1 MPMLKSRFWRGA
13 ALVTSVCGLVGAG
26 AGTAVAAS
34 AAPAT
39 AATVTIAAKSAFTP
53 VTGDTF
59 VEFLGSTTTDAA
71 TVSGTVT
78 GATIGDS
85 LTVTLL
91 AGKFG
96 AASPTATSE
105 HVTTVPS
112 SGTASYSFT
121 VRPGLRTS
129 YEVRVTDASGTVGT
143 SGVKTVYVVSPASL
157 SGNTRCTRP
166 VCHIALKVSVKVPIS
181 AYATEAAKHFYLYSR
196 LFLAKHGE
204 PAPPKLLEL
213 NSAATASKPVK
224 LHTYEFARTIRFT
237 FRIGEQDGYRWAV
250 NFCTQDSETKDG
262 VGLPGRH
269 GCGNHWISADPDY
282 LG

>member
-1 MPMLKSRFWRGA
+1 MLKSRLWRGA
-13 ALVTSVCGLVGAG
+13 AVVAAVCGLVGAG

-34 AAPAT
+34 PAT
-39 AATVTIAAKSAFTP
+39 PTVTIAAKSAFP
-53 VTGDTF
+53 AVTGDTY

-71 TVSGTVT
+71 TISGTVT
-78 GATIGDS
+78 GATDNAS

-96 AASPTATSE
+96 AAGAPSVTSTHTTTASTA
-105 HVTTVPS
+105 
-112 SGTASYSFT
+112 GTASYSFT

-129 YEVRVTDASGTVGT
+129 YEVKVTDGTVVGT
-143 SGVKTVYVVSPASL
+143 SGVKTVYVVPGGSL
-157 SGNTRCTRP
+157 SGKTGCSRP
-166 VCHIALKVSVKVPIS
+166 VCHITLKVSVKVPIS

-213 NSAATASKPVK
+213 NSSATASKPAK
-224 LHTYEFARTIRFT
+224 LHTYEFAVTIRFT
-237 FRIGEQDGYRWAV
+237 FRIGQDGYRWAV
-250 NFCTQDSETKDG
+250 NFCTKDTAAKDG
-262 VGLPGRH
+262 VGLPGSH
-269 GCGNHWISADPDY
+269 GCGNKWISADPAY